1 MEQFRGTGVALTTP
15 FTSNNKVDLEALE
28 RLVNYQVENGIDYLV
43 VLGTT
48 GETATLSHEEKET
61 VKAKVLEV
69 NQGRL
74 PVVLGLGGNNT
85 LSLVKELQEGNFD
98 GFSAILSVSPYY
110 NKPSQEGIYQHYKMI
125 AEASPLP
132 VILYNVPPRTGSNIA
147 PDTVIRLA
155 GDCKNIIGLKEA
167 AGDFEQA
174 LELIRRKPAGFLLIS
189 GEDKLALPL
198 VLAGGAG
205 VISVIGQAL
214 PKAFSQMIRLGLAGE
229 SQKAFDIFYSLA
241 DSIDLIFAEGNPS
254 GVKSM
259 LDALDISASFVR
271 LPLVPVTHELQ
282 QKINIFVTNFK
293 N

>member
-1 MEQFRGTGVALTTP
+1 M
-15 FTSNNKVDLEALE
+15 
-28 RLVNYQVENGIDYLV
+28 YL
-43 VLGTT
+43 
-48 GETATLSHEEKET
+48 
-61 VKAKVLEV
+61 
-69 NQGRL
+69 
-74 PVVLGLGGNNT
+74 
-85 LSLVKELQEGNFD
+85 
-98 GFSAILSVSPYY
+98 
-110 NKPSQEGIYQHYKMI
+110 
-125 AEASPLP
+125 
-132 VILYNVPPRTGSNIA
+132 PRTGSNIA

-271 LPLVPVTHELQ
+271 LPLVAGNT
-282 QKINIFVTNFK
+282 
-293 N
+293 